1 VSKGVQVNIKDWY
14 GWTPLHW
21 GEIMLNII
29 VGILINFVPFI
40 ASRKGHKDVVEYLL
54 SKGADVTG
62 KDSAGKTPLHLGE

>member
-40 ASRKGHKDVVEYLL
+40 ASRKGHKDIVEYLL
-54 SKGADVTG
+54 SQGAEVNAKNADEI
-62 KDSAGKTPLHLGE
+62 SPLQLGE